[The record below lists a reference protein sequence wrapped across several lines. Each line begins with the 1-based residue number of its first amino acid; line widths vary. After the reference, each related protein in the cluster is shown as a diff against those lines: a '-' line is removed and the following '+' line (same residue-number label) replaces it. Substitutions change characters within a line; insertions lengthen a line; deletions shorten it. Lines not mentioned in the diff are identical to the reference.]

1 MGTIIHSEGVAA
13 EQARGLRHPARIY
26 ERKHMLFMQEDAAN
40 EVANGA
46 ETAAE
51 PANELVSGGTE
62 AASRLMEGD
71 FSSDTWILLWDSV
84 GWPITKAIILIIL
97 VLIVASWVSKIT
109 GKAVRKAKVEE
120 TLARFLSNL
129 ARYIILIAG
138 GVAILGVFGI
148 PTASFAALIAAVGF
162 AIGMAMSGMLGNI
175 ASGVMLLLFRPFKV
189 GDVVSAGGT
198 TGKVFEIGLF
208 TTIFDTPDN
217 RRIIVPNNEIFGGTI
232 ENVSHHAT
240 RRVSV
245 DVGTD
250 YGADIDKAREV
261 MLAAASGTENVLTDP
276 GPAVVLTGLGGSS
289 IDWSVR
295 VWVNAADYWAVMDQL
310 TRNVKVALDEAEIG
324 IPFPQMDV
332 HIDGKVKRD

>member
-1 MGTIIHSEGVAA
+1 MLLLQDEGAA
-13 EQARGLRHPARIY
+13 QSAQDVSDQAN
-26 ERKHMLFMQEDAAN
+26 QAAN
-40 EVANGA
+40 AGA
-46 ETAAE
+46 D
-51 PANELVSGGTE
+51 PASGFGEFVSRVTD
-62 AASRLMEGD
+62 GD
-71 FSSDTWILLWDSV
+71 FSGETWILFWESIGQPVLLAIV
-84 GWPITKAIILIIL
+84 LIIAVFMVAGWARSITK
-97 VLIVASWVSKIT
+97 
-109 GKAVRKAKVEE
+109 KACGKAKVEE
-120 TLARFLSNL
+120 TLARFLSNV
-129 ARYIILIAG
+129 ARYLILIAG
-138 GVAILGVFGI
+138 GIMILGTLGVE
-148 PTASFAALIAAVGF
+148 TTSLAAVLAAAGF

-240 RRVSV
+240 RRVAVS
-245 DVGTD
+245 VGTD

-261 MLAAASGTENVLTDP
+261 MLAAAKATENVLGDP
-276 GPAVVLTGLGGSS
+276 EPAVVLTGLGGSS

-295 VWVNAADYWAVMDQL
+295 VWVNAADYWGVMDAL
-310 TRNVKVALDEAEIG
+310 TRNVKVALDDAEIG

-332 HIDGKVKRD
+332 HIDGKVTQG

>member
-1 MGTIIHSEGVAA
+1 
-13 EQARGLRHPARIY
+13 
-26 ERKHMLFMQEDAAN
+26 MLFLQEDAAADA
-40 EVANGA
+40 ANAGEA
-46 ETAAE
+46 AAE
-51 PANELVSGGTE
+51 PTSELVSGGTE
-62 AASRLMEGD
+62 AASRIMEGD
-71 FSSDTWILLWDSV
+71 LSADTWMLLWDSV
-84 GWPITKAIILIIL
+84 GWPITKAIVLIIL
-97 VLIVASWVSKIT
+97 VFIVAGWVSKLT
-109 GKAVRKAKVEE
+109 GKAVRRAKVEE
-120 TLARFLSNL
+120 TLARFLSNI
-129 ARYIILIAG
+129 ARYIVLIAG
-138 GVAILGVFGI
+138 GVAILGTLGVE
-148 PTASFAALIAAVGF
+148 TTSFAAVIAAVGF

-198 TGKVFEIGLF
+198 TGKIFEIGLF

-240 RRVSV
+240 RRVAI

-261 MLAAASGTENVLTDP
+261 MLAAAKATENVLGDP
-276 GPAVVLTGLGGSS
+276 EPAVVLTGLGGSS

-295 VWVNAADYWAVMDQL
+295 VWVNAADYWGVMDAL
-310 TRNVKVALDEAEIG
+310 TRNVKYALDEAEIG

-332 HIDGKVKRD
+332 HIDGAIKRD

>member
-1 MGTIIHSEGVAA
+1 
-13 EQARGLRHPARIY
+13 
-26 ERKHMLFMQEDAAN
+26 MLFMQEEAAT

-84 GWPITKAIILIIL
+84 GWPITKAVILIIL
-97 VLIVASWVSKIT
+97 VLLVAGWVSKIT

-129 ARYIILIAG
+129 ARYIVLIAG

-198 TGKVFEIGLF
+198 TGKIFEIGLF

-232 ENVSHHAT
+232 ENISHHAT

-310 TRNVKVALDEAEIG
+310 TRNVKVALDQAEIG

-332 HIDGKVKRD
+332 HIDGKVAQG

>member
-1 MGTIIHSEGVAA
+1 MLLLQDEGAA
-13 EQARGLRHPARIY
+13 QSAQDVSDQAN
-26 ERKHMLFMQEDAAN
+26 QAAN
-40 EVANGA
+40 AGA
-46 ETAAE
+46 D
-51 PANELVSGGTE
+51 PASGFGEFVSRVTD
-62 AASRLMEGD
+62 GD
-71 FSSDTWILLWDSV
+71 FSGETWILFWESIGQPVLLAIV
-84 GWPITKAIILIIL
+84 LIIAVFMVAGWARSITK
-97 VLIVASWVSKIT
+97 
-109 GKAVRKAKVEE
+109 KACGKAKVEE
-120 TLARFLSNL
+120 TLARFLSNV
-129 ARYIILIAG
+129 ARYLILIAG
-138 GVAILGVFGI
+138 GIMILGTLGVE
-148 PTASFAALIAAVGF
+148 TTSLAAVLAAAGF

-240 RRVSV
+240 RRVAVS
-245 DVGTD
+245 VGTD

-261 MLAAASGTENVLTDP
+261 MLAAAKSTENVLGDP
-276 GPAVVLTGLGGSS
+276 EPAVVLTGLGGSS

-295 VWVNAADYWAVMDQL
+295 VWVNAADYWGVMDAL
-310 TRNVKVALDEAEIG
+310 TRNVKVALDDAEIG

-332 HIDGKVKRD
+332 HIDGKVTQG